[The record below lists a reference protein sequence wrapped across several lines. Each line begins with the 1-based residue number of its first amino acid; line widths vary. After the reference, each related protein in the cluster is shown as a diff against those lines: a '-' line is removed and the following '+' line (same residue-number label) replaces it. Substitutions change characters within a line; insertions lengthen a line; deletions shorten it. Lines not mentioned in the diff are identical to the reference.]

1 MRNKW
6 GIQLFYLIFLFNN
19 LSILSALVYYG
30 DRKAVEYINEF
41 SQVYRYVL
49 AIDKIELV
57 SLEEEL
63 SLLNYK
69 IKHKL

>member
-1 MRNKW
+1 M
-6 GIQLFYLIFLFNN
+6 
-19 LSILSALVYYG
+19 VYYG